1 MEKLF
6 ECKYDDDLREIRII
20 ESSFYVVL
28 CAVAFVAEIVKHK
41 PWWFAFVI
49 GILFLWSAIVLR
61 NRLFGGIVVGV
72 EDDNLVIHRKYWPHH
87 KDKRIP
93 LNDIAGVV
101 VQNPLEAENY
111 IDYDG
116 PLYNVQLQTQ
126 SGATYDFEDQ
136 LTPKQL
142 EILQDFVGENCGD
155 VPTESIE

>member
-6 ECKYDDDLREIRII
+6 ECKYDDDLRELWIFQ
-20 ESSFYVVL
+20 SLLCVVISTGL
-28 CAVAFVAEIVKHK
+28 FVVGILKHK
-41 PWWFAFVI
+41 PWYALLFGFF
-49 GILFLWSAIVLR
+49 FLWGAIVLR
-61 NRLFGGIVVGV
+61 NMFFGGIVVGV

-111 IDYDG
+111 IGYDG
-116 PLYNVQLQTQ
+116 PLYNVQIQIK
-126 SGATYDFEDQ
+126 SGAPYILEDQ

-142 EILQDFVGENCGD
+142 RILQGFVEENCAD
-155 VPTESIE
+155 VPTTPIE